1 MLTSPFGD
9 VRKENMKEIIILAIL
24 VIVTFYA
31 TFAESAIRKVCYNV
45 VDNSTN
51 YENCKFGGKKWYLN
65 ISKNLNP

>member
-1 MLTSPFGD
+1 
-9 VRKENMKEIIILAIL
+9 MKEIIILAIL

-51 YENCKFGGKKWYLN
+51 YENCKFGGKN
-65 ISKNLNP
+65 DI